1 MRLRSQSLRERKHMS
16 QDKALIPT
24 EQRAID
30 FYGDELIAVSL
41 EGQPYIPIAPI
52 CDFLGVSWSGQS
64 ERIRRDAVLS
74 EAALSIRVTRKE
86 SRRGGREMV
95 CLPLEYLNG
104 WLFGINAS
112 RVREELRE
120 RLIRYQRDC
129 YRVLSQAFQAPAV
142 SSSSSSLAQIRD
154 MALAIANMA
163 EQQMLLESR
172 VTVTEQR
179 IERAAQ
185 VVGDMSRRLSSLES
199 RLSPGSQIT
208 EEQAAEISQRVK
220 ALAGLLQERA
230 PGKNYYQ
237 SIFGELYRRYGVSSY
252 KLIRESQYPQVLAFL
267 DSWRAGAL
275 EAEE

>member
-1 MRLRSQSLRERKHMS
+1 MS

-30 FYGDELIAVSL
+30 FYGDELIAVL
-41 EGQPYIPIAPI
+41 VDDMPYIPIAPI

-74 EAALSIRVTRKE
+74 EAALSLRVTRKE
-86 SRRGGREMV
+86 SQRGGRDMI

-120 RLIRYQRDC
+120 TLIRYQREC

-154 MALAIANMA
+154 MALAIADMA

-172 VTVTEQR
+172 VVVTEQR
-179 IERAAQ
+179 IDRAAQ
-185 VVGDMSRRLSSLES
+185 VVGDMGRRLSSLES
-199 RLSPGSQIT
+199 RLSPGSYIT
-208 EEQAAEISQRVK
+208 DEQAAEISQKVK
-220 ALAGLLQERA
+220 ALAGLLQEQA

-237 SIFGELYRRYGVSSY
+237 SIFGELYRRYNVSGY
-252 KLIRESQYPQVLAFL
+252 KLIRQSQYAEVIAFL
-267 DSWRAGAL
+267 DSWKAG
-275 EAEE
+275 EG

>member
-1 MRLRSQSLRERKHMS
+1 MS

-30 FYGDELIAVSL
+30 FYGDELIAVL
-41 EGQPYIPIAPI
+41 VDDMPYIPIAPI

-74 EAALSIRVTRKE
+74 EAALSLRVTRKE
-86 SRRGGREMV
+86 SQRGGRDMV
-95 CLPLEYLNG
+95 CLPLDYLNG
-104 WLFGINAS
+104 WLFGISAN
-112 RVREELRE
+112 RVKDELRE

-129 YRVLSQAFQAPAV
+129 YRVLSQVFQGAAV
-142 SSSSSSLAQIRD
+142 SPSSSSLAHIRD

-163 EQQMLLESR
+163 EQQMILESR

-185 VVGDMSRRLSSLES
+185 VVGNMGKRLGSLEGRLSAGPS
-199 RLSPGSQIT
+199 IT
-208 EEQAAEISQRVK
+208 DEQAAEISQRVK
-220 ALAGLLQERA
+220 ALAGLLQEQA

-237 SIFGELYRRYGVSSY
+237 SIFGELYRRYNVSSY
-252 KLIRESQYPQVLAFL
+252 KLIRPGQYPEVIAFL
-267 DSWRAGAL
+267 DSWRAEAL
-275 EAEE
+275 EAGE

>member
-1 MRLRSQSLRERKHMS
+1 MS

-24 EQRAID
+24 EQRSID

-86 SRRGGREMV
+86 SQRGGREMV

-104 WLFGINAS
+104 WLFGINAN
-112 RVREELRE
+112 RVKDELRE

-129 YRVLSQAFQAPAV
+129 YRVLAQAFQGPAV
-142 SSSSSSLAQIRD
+142 SSPSSSLAQIRD
-154 MALAIANMA
+154 MGLAIANMA

-179 IERAAQ
+179 LGRAAQ
-185 VVGDMSRRLSSLES
+185 VVGDMGRRLSSLES
-199 RLSPGSQIT
+199 RLSPGSYIT
-208 EEQAAEISQRVK
+208 DEQAAEISQRVK
-220 ALAGLLQERA
+220 ALAALLQERA

-237 SIFGELYRRYGVSSY
+237 SIFGELYRRYSVSSY
-252 KLIRESQYPQVLAFL
+252 KLIRESQYTEVIAFL
-267 DSWRAGAL
+267 DRWGAG
-275 EAEE
+275 EG

>member
-1 MRLRSQSLRERKHMS
+1 MS

-30 FYGDELIAVSL
+30 FYGDELIAVL
-41 EGQPYIPIAPI
+41 VDDMPYIPIAPI

-74 EAALSIRVTRKE
+74 EAAISLRVTRKE
-86 SRRGGREMV
+86 SKRGGREMV
-95 CLPLEYLNG
+95 CLPLDYLNG
-104 WLFGINAS
+104 WLFGINAG

-129 YRVLSQAFQAPAV
+129 YRVLSQAFQGTAV
-142 SSSSSSLAQIRD
+142 SSPSGSLAHIRD
-154 MALAIANMA
+154 MALAIASMA

-179 IERAAQ
+179 LERAAG
-185 VVGDMSRRLSSLES
+185 VVGDISRRLGTLES
-199 RLSPGSQIT
+199 RLSPGSYIT
-208 EEQAAEISQRVK
+208 DEQAAEISQKVK
-220 ALAGLLQERA
+220 ALAGLLQEQA

-237 SIFGELYRRYGVSSY
+237 SIFGELYRRYNVSSY
-252 KLIRESQYPQVLAFL
+252 KLIRQSQYTEVIAFL
-267 DSWRAGAL
+267 DSWRSG
-275 EAEE
+275 EG

>member
-1 MRLRSQSLRERKHMS
+1 MS

-30 FYGDELIAVSL
+30 FYGDELIAVL
-41 EGQPYIPIAPI
+41 IDDMPYIPIAPI

-74 EAALSIRVTRKE
+74 EAALSLRVTRKE
-86 SRRGGREMV
+86 SQKGGRDMV

-129 YRVLSQAFQAPAV
+129 YRVLSQAFQGAAV
-142 SSSSSSLAQIRD
+142 SPSGSLAHIRD

-179 IERAAQ
+179 LERAAQ
-185 VVGDMSRRLSSLES
+185 VVGDMGRRLSSLES
-199 RLSPGSQIT
+199 RLSAGPSIT
-208 EEQAAEISQRVK
+208 DEQAAEISQRVK
-220 ALAGLLQERA
+220 ALASLLQEQA

-237 SIFGELYRRYGVSSY
+237 SIFGELYRRYNVSSY
-252 KLIRESQYPQVLAFL
+252 KLIRPGQYPEVIAFL
-267 DSWRAGAL
+267 DSWRAEAL
-275 EAEE
+275 EAGE